1 MRFPSYLRCKDMI
14 VFNIVQTDSFD
25 TNIDFVDFKESD
37 DELPKSRYCF
47 LLKIPKYYDMSCSG
61 LIVFLHCLKR

>member
-1 MRFPSYLRCKDMI
+1 MVVYYT
-14 VFNIVQTDSFD
+14 VQTDSFD
-25 TNIDFVDFKESD
+25 TIIDFVDFKQNCD
-37 DELPKSRYCF
+37 KLPKSRYCF